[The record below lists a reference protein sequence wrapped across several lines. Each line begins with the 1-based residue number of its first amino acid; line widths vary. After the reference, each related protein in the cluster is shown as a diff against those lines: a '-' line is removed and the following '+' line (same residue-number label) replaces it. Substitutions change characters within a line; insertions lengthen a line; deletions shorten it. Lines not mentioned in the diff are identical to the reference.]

1 MSTLEAKIVA
11 RIKLL
16 SAIVNFV
23 DELLRKK
30 GKVLECH
37 TESCNTNM
45 VEELKDFEN
54 FSFWSDTGQTMF
66 GGNTYKI
73 WYMRG
78 TDKVLVLYLDFQA
91 GIEEAEIKTFDPKP
105 DWLKA
110 LKCLIKNWKQ
120 VVVKCERE
128 RKNQEE
134 KSWRQRQQ
142 EVVNNALRE
151 KAVRLGIL

>member
-1 MSTLEAKIVA
+1 MPTLEAKIAA

-16 SAIVNFV
+16 SSIVDFV
-23 DELLRKK
+23 GKILREK
-30 GKVLECH
+30 GIVLERH
-37 TESCNTNM
+37 IESCNTNM
-45 VEELKDFEN
+45 VEELKDFKN

-78 TDKVLVLYLDFQA
+78 SDKVLVLYLDFQA
-91 GIEEAEIKTFDPKP
+91 GIEEAEIKTFDSKR
-105 DWLKA
+105 DWLNA

-120 VVVKCERE
+120 IMAKCERE
-128 RKNQEE
+128 RRIQEE
-134 KSWRQRQQ
+134 KSRQRCKQ
-142 EVVNNALRE
+142 EVVNNALRD